1 MAGGQSGQLPTQVL
15 TKYSQVSIKQARLL
29 NYFEEI
35 FHPARLTIFDK
46 KNTNLFLYSFF

>member
-1 MAGGQSGQLPTQVL
+1 M
-15 TKYSQVSIKQARLL
+15 YSQVSIKQASWL

-46 KNTNLFLYSFF
+46 KIEICFLYSFV